1 MASTIGKGKDAV
13 LAPRAAVLDD
23 TTPYSS
29 TKMRHDRPTLAPR
42 DRENKKMSSSADRR
56 MLFPQRV
63 SHFDQINARELPAT
77 RPVRICG
84 SGPTHS
90 VMKRAVD
97 IIVAGFALIILSP
110 ILLSIAVLV
119 RLDSRG
125 PILFRQ
131 RRLRVGG
138 REFMVWK
145 FRTMRPDAEQVL
157 AELESR
163 NESPGGVLFKIRD
176 DPRVTRLGRFL
187 RRTSLDELPQFFNVF
202 HGDMS
207 LVGPRPLQ
215 LRDCNL
221 LRQLD
226 PEGFARRLAVPQGL
240 TGPWQISGRSNE
252 NSETMLRL
260 DLDYIENWTFASD
273 LMIILKT
280 VPAVLFCRG
289 AC

>member
-1 MASTIGKGKDAV
+1 
-13 LAPRAAVLDD
+13 
-23 TTPYSS
+23 
-29 TKMRHDRPTLAPR
+29 
-42 DRENKKMSSSADRR
+42 

-63 SHFDQINARELPAT
+63 THFDQRGAREVAETTCVAVCEP
-77 RPVRICG
+77 
-84 SGPTHS
+84 GPTYS
-90 VMKRAVD
+90 ILKRAVD
-97 IIVAGFALIILSP
+97 IIVAGLAIAFLAP
-110 ILLSIAVLV
+110 ILLAIAVLI

-131 RRLRVGG
+131 RRLMSGG

-176 DPRVTRLGRFL
+176 DPRVTRIGRFL
-187 RRTSLDELPQFFNVF
+187 RKSSLDELPQFFNVLR
-202 HGDMS
+202 GEMS

-260 DLDYIENWTFASD
+260 DLDYIENWTFVSD
-273 LMIILKT
+273 LKILLKT